1 MSYLFNKKNW
11 LSHAKNIGITTN
23 IVILIVS
30 LSLVATITELFGI
43 GIFLPIFQFIRLEG
57 DLNALI
63 ADSSVWRY
71 LINVFTYFDLSP
83 TLLILL
89 LISFSLF
96 LSRQLFIYIRIVY
109 TQTIIEKI
117 VQTQRNRLFHEYLN
131 ANSDYHDDVPVG
143 SLVNIIMTEIDNA
156 VYALMGPMGVMVYVI
171 MLIGYLSLLFLLSWE
186 MTTASVIIL
195 LIVSMIPRVWI
206 KQSAQTGR
214 KLVDANTLIAEFL
227 VSRLR
232 SPRLVVLSGTK
243 SAEKKEFNSLTS
255 LQRQHRVRKVT
266 LSAKTTVSMDPIVIG
281 LSLAFLYFSYTI
293 LHLQIEI
300 IGLYLVIILRL
311 MPVVQGIITKL
322 QAIQGSLGSVEI
334 LEGRFDAMKKSLEK
348 DMGTKDLDRLRKSIL
363 LSNVSYRYPSGIN
376 DSLKGVDVE
385 FKANE
390 VTAIVG
396 PSGSGKSTLIDLLPC
411 LRLPTKGLI
420 SIDGVNIK
428 EFTLKSIRQMMSYV
442 SQYPQIFN
450 GTVKNHILY
459 GKVNA
464 SDNEV
469 LVAARLAG
477 AEDFIN
483 QLPQGFYTVIGEDAI
498 KLSGGQ
504 KQRLDIA
511 RALVR
516 RAPILILDEPASN
529 LDAAS
534 DKKFKEVITR
544 IRKETNTT
552 VVIVSH
558 RLKSISDSD
567 NIIVLNQG
575 IVESTGCHS
584 ELLGKNGW
592 YAKAWKIQNS

>member
-1 MSYLFNKKNW
+1 
-11 LSHAKNIGITTN
+11 
-23 IVILIVS
+23 
-30 LSLVATITELFGI
+30 
-43 GIFLPIFQFIRLEG
+43 
-57 DLNALI
+57 
-63 ADSSVWRY
+63 
-71 LINVFTYFDLSP
+71 
-83 TLLILL
+83 
-89 LISFSLF
+89 
-96 LSRQLFIYIRIVY
+96 
-109 TQTIIEKI
+109 
-117 VQTQRNRLFHEYLN
+117 
-131 ANSDYHDDVPVG
+131 
-143 SLVNIIMTEIDNA
+143 
-156 VYALMGPMGVMVYVI
+156 
-171 MLIGYLSLLFLLSWE
+171 
-186 MTTASVIIL
+186 
-195 LIVSMIPRVWI
+195 
-206 KQSAQTGR
+206 
-214 KLVDANTLIAEFL
+214 
-227 VSRLR
+227 
-232 SPRLVVLSGTK
+232 
-243 SAEKKEFNSLTS
+243 
-255 LQRQHRVRKVT
+255 
-266 LSAKTTVSMDPIVIG
+266 
-281 LSLAFLYFSYTI
+281 
-293 LHLQIEI
+293 
-300 IGLYLVIILRL
+300 